1 MKIAL
6 TALLGSFLTLAP
18 ANAAIVSYGFTG
30 VVSFEGYSNYNSP
43 IGSAFSGEFS
53 YDAAVAPTAVF
64 PNVDG
69 SGALYPA
76 LVSFSVQ
83 FQGVSASYTG
93 ASGASVYVQNE
104 SPFSS
109 FANDVFQI
117 NVGSSSE
124 ITASPVTGL
133 TYMTSMRI
141 YLSDVTSQG
150 LSSSSLPTSF
160 NLADFGDTRVI
171 LDSFGIQLQGRLTT
185 LTQVA
190 AVPEPST
197 WAMMILGFAGVGY
210 MTYRR
215 RKVAAL
221 AA

>member
-1 MKIAL
+1 MRIAL
-6 TALLGSFLTLAP
+6 TALLGSLLTLSP

-30 VVSFEGYSNYNSP
+30 VVSFQGYSNYNSP
-43 IGSAFSGEFS
+43 VGSTFSVEFS

-76 LVSFSVQ
+76 LLSFSVQ

-93 ASGASVYVQNE
+93 ASGASVYVQNQ

-117 NVGSSSE
+117 NVGNSSE
-124 ITASPVTGL
+124 ITASPVIGL
-133 TYMTSMRI
+133 PYMTSMRI

-171 LDSFGIQLQGRLTT
+171 LDSFGIQLQGQLTT
-185 LTQVA
+185 LTQVG

-197 WAMMILGFAGVGY
+197 WAMMILGFAGVGC